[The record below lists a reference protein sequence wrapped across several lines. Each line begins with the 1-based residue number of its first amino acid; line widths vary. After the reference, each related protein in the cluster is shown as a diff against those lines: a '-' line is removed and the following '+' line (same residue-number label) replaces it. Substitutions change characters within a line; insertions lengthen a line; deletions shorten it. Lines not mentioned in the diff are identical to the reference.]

1 MIIKARAVQEGGAM
15 ATASTP
21 FTIGVASADTLALRM
36 LRIILLDRIPEAT
49 LLWCETTGR
58 AAVEHCAKDARKPD
72 LVLINLVLRG
82 LQGLNSCRLIR
93 RGSSRIKLL
102 VMQTVPDAHA
112 RDKAIRAGV
121 QGLVGKD
128 DDTVLV
134 NAIRSIAAG
143 GTMDGFDT
151 APHAHDAL
159 VGQLGQHRGQHRGQL
174 TKREMEIMDMIAANM
189 PAETICATLGISPE
203 TLRSHRRNIRN
214 KMHAANDA
222 QAVIDWDAA
231 EE

>member
-15 ATASTP
+15 ATAPAS

-159 VGQLGQHRGQHRGQL
+159 AGQLGQHRGQL